1 MSGAYPTRES
11 WFRIGRFEIGT
22 VLLVAI
28 GAVASWI
35 LWAAAPASAGALLFT
50 PDLVAQ
56 GDVWR
61 LFTWPWV
68 NPVSLWALL
77 DVVFLWYFGRDL
89 EAILGRTRMAWLLLG
104 IWASLTV
111 GVSVVWLILGG
122 GAALMGIGFIEFV
135 VLLLWIADNPTR
147 RFLFNIPAWVVG
159 VVLLALQVLPMIAMG
174 NIGGLLGLLLSLFLV
189 ALLAKRLGLLSQ
201 YAWIPGGRVAAR
213 PRARKAPRASREVRV
228 ALRNQDRI
236 ASDREQLDALLDQI
250 SERGLDS
257 LTPTQRRELMKL
269 RDRLRGA

>member
-28 GAVASWI
+28 GAVGSWI

-135 VLLLWIADNPTR
+135 VLLLWIGDNPTR

-189 ALLAKRLGLLSQ
+189 ALLAKRLGLLGQ